1 MQIPWTWIVLVLVVV
16 VLFVLK
22 QRGQVPADDARRLL
36 AEGAVVIDVRSK
48 SEFASGHIEGAINLP
63 LEVVAEKIATV
74 APDQD
79 APVFLHC
86 MSGTRSA
93 MAARKLRALGYKQV
107 FNLGSLA
114 RAGKLCEEARG
125 K

>member
-1 MQIPWTWIVLVLVVV
+1 MQSPWTWIILVLVVV
-16 VLFVLK
+16 VVIVLK
-22 QRGQVPADDARRLL
+22 QRGQVPAADAQRLL

-48 SEFASGHIEGAINLP
+48 SEFASGHVTGAVNLP

-74 APDQD
+74 APDKD

-86 MSGTRSA
+86 LSGTRSA
-93 MAARKLRALGYKQV
+93 MAARKLRALGYTQV

-114 RAGKLCEEARG
+114 RATKLCEAARG
-125 K
+125 R

>member
-16 VLFVLK
+16 GLIVLK
-22 QRGQVPADDARRLL
+22 QRGQVPGDDARRLL

-48 SEFASGHIEGAINLP
+48 AEFSSGHIEGAINLP

-74 APDQD
+74 APDPD